1 MKRWFY
7 LIWLAALATT
17 GCEKQPTSSGNL
29 KDAAKQTKAAF
40 SSSGTETKSDAEKL
54 AESLDQSDLASA
66 MGRIESM
73 SIRPD
78 LEPKQ
83 REALANAR
91 MTVMEKLRGAAEAGD
106 KQAAEMLETHRATK

>member
-1 MKRWFY
+1 MKPC
-7 LIWLAALATT
+7 LNLVLAAVLMTI

-29 KDAAKQTKAAF
+29 KDAAKQTKPAF
-40 SSSGTETKSDAEKL
+40 SSSKKETKSDAEKL
-54 AESLDQSDLASA
+54 VESLDQSDLASA

-78 LEPKQ
+78 LEPNQ